1 MNAAARLAIA
11 GLCIVTPATAQSPG
25 PLVSADWL
33 ADRLGDPSVV
43 ILHTDS
49 RRDSYDAGHIPGAR
63 FIGTGE
69 ITVAGERDVGYE
81 LPPVD
86 DLVAVL
92 QRAGVSDAGHI
103 VVYAGSNPISATRL
117 WLTLDYLGLGDRAS
131 VLDGGLPRWNAQSL
145 TVTTEVPAV
154 SPATL
159 TAAPRTGMLV
169 GAEWILARLEDEETA
184 LIDARPDDE
193 YTGDDGGMGGMAN
206 PGHIPGARQLYWEE
220 LVVNRQTNPVFLPEP
235 ELRRRFVEAGADGA
249 GAVVAY
255 CMVGARASVVYFV
268 GRMLGYEMR
277 FYDGSWHDW
286 GTRDLPYVSGR
297 NPR

>member
-1 MNAAARLAIA
+1 MRATAFALI
-11 GLCIVTPATAQSPG
+11 GLCVAGPAPAQSPG

-33 ADRLGDPSVV
+33 ASHLDDASIVV
-43 ILHTDS
+43 LHTDG
-49 RRDSYDAGHIPGAR
+49 RPDSYEAGHIPGAR
-63 FIGTGE
+63 FVGTGE
-69 ITVAGERDVGYE
+69 ITIAGERDVGYE
-81 LPPVD
+81 LPPVE

-92 QRAGVSDAGHI
+92 RRAGVSDAGRI
-103 VVYAGSNPISATRL
+103 IVYAGSNPMSATRL

-131 VLDGGLPRWNAQSL
+131 VLDGGLPHWKAQSL
-145 TVTTEVPAV
+145 PLSTDVPEV

-159 TAAPRTGMLV
+159 SVSPRTGMLV
-169 GAEWILARLEDEETA
+169 DAEWILARLDDEETV

-193 YTGDDGGMGGMAN
+193 YTGDDGGMGGMAH
-206 PGHIPGARQLYWEE
+206 PGHIPGAHQMYWEV
-220 LVVNRQTNPVFLPEP
+220 LIDNRTTNPVFLPEA
-235 ELRRRFVEAGADGA
+235 ELRRRFAEAGADGA
-249 GAVVAY
+249 GNVVTY